1 MTKRLKCFIY
11 TRVSTELQLDGY
23 SLEAQR
29 ERVKKEAA
37 HRGMKVIGEYSDE
50 GKSGK
55 NVSGRPEFQQMLND
69 ISRMNADS
77 RPDYVLVFKLSR
89 FGRNAADTLNSL
101 QFMEDYGVHLLC
113 VEDGIDSAG
122 AAGKLMISVLAAVAE
137 IERENIKEQ
146 TMAGREQKARN
157 GEWNGG
163 FAPFGYK
170 LVYNNKNR
178 GELQIDETEA
188 ELVRI
193 MFDLFVN
200 TDMGLAGVAKYMN
213 KAGYRKPLRN
223 NSTVERFSAHF
234 VKNVIDNPVHAG
246 KIAYGRHRTEKIDGT
261 RNEYHVVKQAKD
273 SYELY
278 EGNHEAII
286 PEDMWYKAQA
296 KREVNGYKREKE
308 YSLEHEHVLSALIKC
323 PVCGANMYGT
333 VNRKKKKDG
342 SGEYYTDMFYY
353 ICKNRKLVS
362 GHTCTYKKHIKQD
375 VIDNEVMAL
384 IMQGVNDL
392 QFSDDVAREL
402 KINTDVDELY
412 SEIERL
418 EQAKKKEEMKKKKLL
433 NQIVSLD
440 PEDDL
445 YDNLYDDLSN
455 CLQEFTRNIAE
466 LDASIS
472 KTKISIEGVK
482 SKQLSFMTVDE
493 LKKFTVQIFDEMP
506 DAAKKEFMNYIIESI
521 EIYPE
526 RQKNGRQVKSI
537 KFRIPA
543 FLNDLQEEGL
553 LPSNEELQ
561 QPLML
566 EDFLPNEKSDETVVL
581 LGRKKVHDYIYVD
594 YEPKNEDYLK
604 DCKHRATYGDISDWV
619 KKEYGMHVSNLYIAQ
634 VKRKLGFDMG
644 ENYNK
649 GAEGHRV
656 PNCPKEKEEAIMAA
670 LKHFGVI
677 E

>member
-29 ERVKKEAA
+29 ERVKKEAT

-89 FGRNAADTLNSL
+89 FGRNAADTLSSL

-170 LVYNNKNR
+170 LVYNDRNR
-178 GELQIDETEA
+178 GELQIDEIEA

-193 MFDLFVN
+193 MFDKFVN

-213 KAGYRKPLRN
+213 ESGYRKPLRN
-223 NSTVERFSAHF
+223 NSSVERFSSHF
-234 VKNVIDNPVHAG
+234 VKEVIDNPIHIG
-246 KIAYGRHRTEKIDGT
+246 KIAYGRRRTEKIDGT

-286 PEDMWYKAQA
+286 SEDMWYKAQA
-296 KREVNGYKREKE
+296 KREVNGYKREKVH
-308 YSLEHEHVLSALIKC
+308 SLDHEHVLSALLKC
-323 PVCGANMYGT
+323 PVCGANMYGA

-353 ICKNRKLVS
+353 VCKNRKLVS
-362 GHTCTYKKHIKQD
+362 GHLCDYKKHVRQD
-375 VIDNEVMAL
+375 LIDDEVEAL
-384 IMQGVNDL
+384 IIKAVNDID
-392 QFSDDVAREL
+392 FSDDVAREL
-402 KINTDVDELY
+402 NMNTDVDELY
-412 SEIERL
+412 NEIERL
-418 EQAKKKEEMKKKKLL
+418 EQAKKKEELKKKKLL

-445 YDNLYDDLSN
+445 YDTLYEDLSN

-466 LDASIS
+466 IDASITR
-472 KTKISIEGVK
+472 TKISIEGVR
-482 SKQLSFMTVDE
+482 SKQLSFMTIDE
-493 LKKFTVQIFDEMP
+493 LKAFTKKVFTEMP

-521 EIYPE
+521 EIFPE

-543 FLNDLQEEGL
+543 FMNELEGEGVVPKRDEIEEIELGGNSL
-553 LPSNEELQ
+553 ANE
-561 QPLML
+561 
-566 EDFLPNEKSDETVVL
+566 SHDETVVL
-581 LGRKKVHDYIYVD
+581 LSQQKPDDVIEVEIELDELDLTTAESKATYKEIQEYVLKVHG
-594 YEPKNEDYLK
+594 LK
-604 DCKHRATYGDISDWV
+604 
-619 KKEYGMHVSNLYIAQ
+619 VSNLYISQ
-634 VKRKLGFDMG
+634 VKRKCGIEVG
-644 ENYNK
+644 ENYNLPK
-649 GAEGHRV
+649 SEDSRQ
-656 PNCPKEKEEAIMAA
+656 PQCPVEKEKAIKDA
-670 LKHFGVI
+670 LEHFGMI
-677 E
+677 